1 MHMEPRSSKGKERQ
15 PSIRFLNLTNPSD
28 ATKSDALTV
37 IRSHVA
43 KNTHGRKQE
52 SRRARLEIRQYQPET
67 GSSKANDRWS
77 QVDFDTQS
85 VPKTGELQLSVAR
98 EPKHEEEVRP
108 TEIEIWMPNPQTY
121 VTSNRRNPFQST
133 AIAVSDYENGLIDH
147 SRALNLA
154 DITYVVDNGYTD
166 CIHTETEQLLLQNV
180 RSQFVPWSLTERGLQ
195 AGLLMAACRSL
206 LVLHPDDDSYRVSLL
221 RYKSECIQI
230 LRAALSASDGREIS
244 DYTIALALVLTTEE
258 ASIFI
263 IIFLLGN
270 LMEYRL
276 HGEGILRMVHLRGGI
291 KDLGPGGLLG
301 YLLVRS
307 VYNPVFQ
314 FVDGP
319 DTTGL
324 VQ

>member
-1 MHMEPRSSKGKERQ
+1 MEPRSSKGKERQ

-52 SRRARLEIRQYQPET
+52 SRRARLEIRHYRPET
-67 GSSKANDRWS
+67 GSSKASDRWS
-77 QVDFDTQS
+77 QVDLDTQS
-85 VPKTGELQLSVAR
+85 VPKTGEFQLSVAR
-98 EPKHEEEVRP
+98 EPKREEEVRP
-108 TEIEIWMPNPQTY
+108 TELEIWMPTPQTY

-147 SRALNLA
+147 Y
-154 DITYVVDNGYTD
+154 ITYVVDNGYTD

-258 ASIFI
+258 AIS
-263 IIFLLGN
+263 
-270 LMEYRL
+270 
-276 HGEGILRMVHLRGGI
+276 
-291 KDLGPGGLLG
+291 
-301 YLLVRS
+301 VRKF
-307 VYNPVFQ
+307 N
-314 FVDGP
+314 G
-319 DTTGL
+319 
-324 VQ
+324 VQIAWRRDS

>member
-1 MHMEPRSSKGKERQ
+1 MEPTSSKGKERQ

-52 SRRARLEIRQYQPET
+52 SRRARLEIRQYRPET

-77 QVDFDTQS
+77 QVDFDSQP
-85 VPKTGELQLSVAR
+85 VPKTGEFQLSVAP
-98 EPKHEEEVRP
+98 EPQHEEEVRP
-108 TEIEIWMPNPQTY
+108 VELEIWMPNPQTY

-147 SRALNLA
+147 Y
-154 DITYVVDNGYTD
+154 ITYVVDNGYTD

-180 RSQFVPWSLTERGLQ
+180 RSQFVPWSLTKRGLQ

-258 ASIFI
+258 
-263 IIFLLGN
+263 FLSGN

-276 HGEGILRMVHLRGGI
+276 HGEGILRMVHLRGGF

-301 YLLVRS
+301 YLLARS

-319 DTTGL
+319 DTTSL

>member
-1 MHMEPRSSKGKERQ
+1 MEHRSSKGKERQ
-15 PSIRFLNLTNPSD
+15 QSIRFLNLTNPSD

-52 SRRARLEIRQYQPET
+52 SRRARLEIRQYRPET

-77 QVDFDTQS
+77 QVDVGTRS
-85 VPKTGELQLSVAR
+85 VPKPGEAQPSVAR
-98 EPKHEEEVRP
+98 EPKHGEEVRP
-108 TEIEIWMPNPQTY
+108 TELEIWMPNPQTF

-133 AIAVSDYENGLIDH
+133 AIAVSDSENALIDH
-147 SRALNLA
+147 Y
-154 DITYVVDNGYTD
+154 ITYVVDHGYTD

-195 AGLLMAACRSL
+195 AGLFMAACRSL
-206 LVLHPDDDSYRVSLL
+206 LVLHPENDSYRVSLL
-221 RYKSECIQI
+221 KYKSECIKI
-230 LRAALSASDGREIS
+230 LRAALSVSDGRDIS

-258 ASIFI
+258 
-263 IIFLLGN
+263 FLSGN

-276 HGEGILRMVHLRGGI
+276 HGEGILRMVHMRGGI

-301 YLLVRS
+301 YLLARS
-307 VYNPVFQ
+307 VYNPIFK

-319 DTTGL
+319 DATGITE
-324 VQ
+324 